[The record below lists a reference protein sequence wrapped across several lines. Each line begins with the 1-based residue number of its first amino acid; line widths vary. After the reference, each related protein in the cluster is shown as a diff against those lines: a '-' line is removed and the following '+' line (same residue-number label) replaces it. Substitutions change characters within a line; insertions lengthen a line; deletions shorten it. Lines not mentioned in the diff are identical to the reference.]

1 MAGPMATIDIKRAHS
16 LELETAKGRAED
28 LANDLQEKLGITWR
42 WEGEAIKFTAQS
54 GVAKG
59 VKGSVSVNTSQ
70 VRVEIDL
77 PLLMRAMKGT
87 LVGKVEKKLDKL
99 TAPA

>member
-1 MAGPMATIDIKRAHS
+1 MATIDIQRSHS
-16 LELETAKGRAED
+16 LALDTAKTRAEKLAKD
-28 LANDLQEKLGITWR
+28 LESRLGITWR
-42 WEGEAIKFTAQS
+42 WEGEDIKFSATS

-59 VKGSVSVNTSQ
+59 VTGKVSVSTTQ

-87 LVGKVEKKLDKL
+87 LTGKVEKKLDDL
-99 TAPA
+99 TAPE

>member
-1 MAGPMATIDIKRAHS
+1 MATIDIKRNHT
-16 LELETAKGRAED
+16 LPLDTAKSRAED
-28 LANDLQEKLGITWR
+28 LANDLQQKLGITWR
-42 WEGEAIKFTAQS
+42 WEGDAIKFTASS

-59 VKGSVSVNTSQ
+59 VKGSVAVGGSD

-87 LVGKVEKKLDKL
+87 LVGKVEKKLDAL
-99 TAPA
+99 TAPE

>member
-1 MAGPMATIDIKRAHS
+1 MATIDVKRNHTLDLA
-16 LELETAKGRAED
+16 LAKERAEG
-28 LANDLQEKLGITWR
+28 LANDLQSKLGITWR
-42 WEGEAIKFTAQS
+42 WEGDTIKFSAQS

-59 VKGSVSVNTSQ
+59 VTGSVAVSTSE

-77 PLLMRAMKGT
+77 PFLMRAMKGT
-87 LVGKVEKKLDKL
+87 LKSKVDDKLDKL